1 MLSSSFDSSH
11 DEEGN
16 EKLTELSYEDFDDI
30 SVGSGKNIVSRP
42 PKSTV
47 HKNMG
52 KKRVDTSESSI
63 SYSAEKLPNDFSNT
77 RAKQSNGGIYNSL
90 TYSNISHLIFL

>member
-42 PKSTV
+42 PKSSV
-47 HKNMG
+47 QKNKG
-52 KKRVDTSESSI
+52 KKRVDTSGTHSL
-63 SYSAEKLPNDFSNT
+63 SYSLS
-77 RAKQSNGGIYNSL
+77 
-90 TYSNISHLIFL
+90 